1 MNSKKFSLIFLI
13 EDASAEKD
21 PDCIWNSKFQHV
33 VDDMKNLE
41 SNTPLNIK
49 VAVYTKLADLAAD
62 FQHTAKTYAK
72 IVSFLFIFSIVDF
85 R

>member
-1 MNSKKFSLIFLI
+1 
-13 EDASAEKD
+13 
-21 PDCIWNSKFQHV
+21 
-33 VDDMKNLE
+33 MKNLE